1 VQAGAFKMR
10 VPATEV
16 TLRRTANAEAKA
28 RETAS
33 AARAGSAPAMPTA
46 APPMEYDFRG
56 WRAEEAIEEID
67 KRLDEA
73 TLVGMPFLRIIHGK
87 GTGALRKAMRDFL
100 KGHPAVKGIE
110 TAPQEHGGEGVT
122 IVKL

>member
-1 VQAGAFKMR
+1 VQVGAFKMR

-16 TLRRTANAEAKA
+16 NLRRTASAEAKS
-28 RETAS
+28 REAAS
-33 AARAGSAPAMPTA
+33 AARGMSAPSVPTA

-67 KRLDEA
+67 RRLDEA

-100 KGHPAVKGIE
+100 KGHPAVKAVE
-110 TAPQEHGGEGVT
+110 TAPLEAGGEGVT